1 MSTPST
7 PSRPDD
13 VRADDR
19 VDHVMTLLP
28 RDRRA
33 AVDARDWLAEFLA
46 GRVAPALA
54 ADASLVVSELTTN
67 ALRHGLGEV
76 VVRAAIDGDGSV
88 QLSVSDSGDELPALQ
103 PPDPDR
109 IGGLGLRI
117 VDQLCTAWG
126 VAPFPGGKTVWA
138 TLVGPS

>member
-1 MSTPST
+1 MSPSSTPR
-7 PSRPDD
+7 RPDD
-13 VRADDR
+13 IRADDR

-33 AVDARDWLAEFLA
+33 AVDARDGLARFL
-46 GRVAPALA
+46 GDRVPPALA
-54 ADASLVVSELTTN
+54 ADAALVVSELTTN

-76 VVRAAIDGDGSV
+76 VVRAAVDDDGAV
-88 QLSVSDSGDELPALQ
+88 QLSVTDSGDELPEMQ
-103 PPDPDR
+103 PADPDR

-126 VAPFPGGKTVWA
+126 VAHFPGGKTVWA
-138 TLVGPS
+138 TVVGAG